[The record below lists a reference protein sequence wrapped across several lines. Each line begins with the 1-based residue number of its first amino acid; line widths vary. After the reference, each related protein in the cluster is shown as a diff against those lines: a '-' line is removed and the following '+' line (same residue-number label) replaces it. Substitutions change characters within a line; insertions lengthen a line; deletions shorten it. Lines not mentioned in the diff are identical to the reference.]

1 MEKKKWLKVPHPYV
15 LVVLLIILSTVL
27 TYIIPSGIYDRA
39 KDETTGRTLVVPST
53 FHFVEQ
59 TPVSPAS
66 MVMAIPAGMVEVAW
80 IVSLIFIIGGSFGII
95 NATGAIEAGL
105 GASINKLKGKD
116 KTLLAGITFIFSL
129 GGATFGMAESTLIF
143 IPIGVMLARA
153 LGYDAIVG
161 MAIINI
167 GAICGFAAG
176 WLNVFTVGVAQ
187 GIAGLP
193 LFSGMGYRMVTHVV
207 VLTIAIIYIIAYA
220 SKIKKNPE
228 LSLVA
233 DLEKDA
239 LSENINVNKIA
250 EFTPRR
256 KLVLL
261 AVLIGFIVLI
271 YGITNGWSTSTQ
283 ISSLF
288 LVLGVVCGFIGG
300 MDSTDIANA
309 FIGGAKALTF
319 GALLV
324 GLCRAMVVILTDGQ
338 IIDTTLHSLSSLLNG
353 LPPVIAAGLMVP
365 FQLFVNLFINS
376 GSGQAATTM
385 PIMAPLADI
394 LGFSRQTAVLAF
406 QYGDGLSNS
415 LWPTSGVLMASL
427 SIANI
432 PYDKWVKWVWKLL
445 VYLYIA
451 VTILTM
457 LSVVIG
463 YE

>member
-1 MEKKKWLKVPHPYV
+1 
-15 LVVLLIILSTVL
+15 
-27 TYIIPSGIYDRA
+27 
-39 KDETTGRTLVVPST
+39 
-53 FHFVEQ
+53 
-59 TPVSPAS
+59 
-66 MVMAIPAGMVEVAW
+66 
-80 IVSLIFIIGGSFGII
+80 
-95 NATGAIEAGL
+95 
-105 GASINKLKGKD
+105 
-116 KTLLAGITFIFSL
+116 
-129 GGATFGMAESTLIF
+129 
-143 IPIGVMLARA
+143 ML
-153 LGYDAIVG
+153 
-161 MAIINI
+161 
-167 GAICGFAAG
+167 
-176 WLNVFTVGVAQ
+176 Q
-187 GIAGLP
+187 K
-193 LFSGMGYRMVTHVV
+193 S
-207 VLTIAIIYIIAYA
+207 
-220 SKIKKNPE
+220 KNPE

-394 LGFSRQTAVLAF
+394 LGFFKANSRFGVSIRRWSIQFSLAHKRCF
-406 QYGDGLSNS
+406 NGKPQHCKYS
-415 LWPTSGVLMASL
+415 L
-427 SIANI
+427 
-432 PYDKWVKWVWKLL
+432 
-445 VYLYIA
+445 
-451 VTILTM
+451 
-457 LSVVIG
+457 
-463 YE
+463 